1 MQFCLYYDKLIHS
14 NVITN
19 IGAELTKIGTRTKM
33 MIITTTLYRENTF
46 QTIAGTRIQYKT
58 TFIDQFGSTVLFDLY
73 SIYYLEQGSIHV
85 TGISETQTVVVGT
98 GIYLN
103 TTGKI
108 DIESDSQGQLIQF
121 HVNMLETGINR

>member
-1 MQFCLYYDKLIHS
+1 M
-14 NVITN
+14 ITN
-19 IGAELTKIGTRTKM
+19 IGTELKKIGTRTKM

-73 SIYYLEQGSIHV
+73 SIYYLEHGSIHV
-85 TGISETQTVVVGT
+85 SGISEKQTIVSGT

-103 TTGKI
+103 MSGKI
-108 DIESDSQGQLIQF
+108 NIESNSHGQLIQF
-121 HVNMLETGINR
+121 HLNMLETGINR

>member
-14 NVITN
+14 NMITN
-19 IGAELTKIGTRTKM
+19 IGTELTKIGTRTKM

-46 QTIAGTRIQYKT
+46 KTIAGTRIQYKT
-58 TFIDQFGSTVLFDLY
+58 TFIDQFGSNILFDLY

-85 TGISETQTVVVGT
+85 TGISETQSVVVGT

-103 TTGKI
+103 TSGKI
-108 DIESDSQGQLIQF
+108 NIESGTHGQLIRF
-121 HVNMLETGINR
+121 HLYPLK